1 MHRKQRGK
9 PTSLS
14 LTHSH
19 TSPHEIG
26 RSSPSLA
33 ESSPGIGHKIPRHFL
48 FHLPLRKSANPGA
61 WRGTNP
67 RVVPSGACA
76 TAKSF
81 NYAERDTE
89 ADWRHLGRL
98 SFLHITFSPTFPTLP
113 FPSPPRARRLSLYSP
128 ASPSFYTKN
137 EALLPF
143 CFEKSR
149 QRRNRKHIQ
158 HSQTCAAGK
167 AVDLID
173 PARPGRAARGP
184 RVDARAHLSIRQYGL
199 PDA

>member
-1 MHRKQRGK
+1 M
-9 PTSLS
+9 
-14 LTHSH
+14 
-19 TSPHEIG
+19 
-26 RSSPSLA
+26 
-33 ESSPGIGHKIPRHFL
+33 
-48 FHLPLRKSANPGA
+48 
-61 WRGTNP
+61 
-67 RVVPSGACA
+67 VPSGACA

-98 SFLHITFSPTFPTLP
+98 SFLHITFSLTFPTLP
-113 FPSPPRARRLSLYSP
+113 FLSPPRARRLSLYSP

-184 RVDARAHLSIRQYGL
+184 RVDASAHLYVSMACLMPDPSHVSTGL
-199 PDA
+199 PVGDWRGSPRGRAKSR